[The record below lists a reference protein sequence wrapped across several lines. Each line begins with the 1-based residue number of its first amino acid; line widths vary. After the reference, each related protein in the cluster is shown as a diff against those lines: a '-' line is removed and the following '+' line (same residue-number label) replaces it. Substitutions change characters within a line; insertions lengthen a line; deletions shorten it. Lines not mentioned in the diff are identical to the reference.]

1 MNNGKSSSGNNKS
14 NRSGSKNTA
23 GKKSF
28 GSKGGTKK
36 TYGGNDSNKKSFG
49 PKEGP
54 KKTYGDNDNNK
65 SFGSKEGAKKT
76 YGDNDTNKKSF
87 ANKDGKKPFSAN
99 TTKKYD
105 SKPRVK
111 NAPKDS
117 DELRLNKY
125 IGNSG
130 ICSRREADIYIVSGN
145 VKVNGEVITELG
157 YRVKKTDV
165 VNFDGTI
172 LTPEKLTYVLLNK
185 PKGFATINEPI
196 ITEDNVLSLIKGASK
211 YPLVPIGRMDKTT
224 IGLLLF
230 TNDTNL
236 LQKLNSTDQRS
247 SKLYHVSLDKNLK
260 YEDLEKVQKGVY
272 IDERRVFAEEVSYV
286 DDQPKTEVGIKLKAS
301 NVKLVRAIF
310 ESLGYNVI
318 KLDRVMYGPLTKW
331 NLPRGKWRHL
341 SEEEVRNLKNSK

>member
-14 NRSGSKNTA
+14 NRSGSKGAA

-28 GSKGGTKK
+28 GSRDGAKK
-36 TYGGNDSNKKSFG
+36 SYSGNDSNKKSFG
-49 PKEGP
+49 SKDGA
-54 KKTYGDNDNNK
+54 KKAYSGSDNNK
-65 SFGSKEGAKKT
+65 KPFESKE
-76 YGDNDTNKKSF
+76 
-87 ANKDGKKPFSAN
+87 GKKPFGAN
-99 TTKKYD
+99 TAKKYD

-111 NAPKDS
+111 NTPKET
-117 DELRLNKY
+117 DEIRLNKY

-130 ICSRREADIYIVSGN
+130 VCSRREADIYIVSGN
-145 VKVNGEVITELG
+145 VTVNGVVVTELG

-165 VNFDGTI
+165 VNFDGTV

-196 ITEDNVLSLIKGASK
+196 VSSENVLSLLKGASK
-211 YPLVPIGRMDKTT
+211 YPLAPIGRMDKTT
-224 IGLLLF
+224 IGLMLF

-236 LQKLNSTDQRS
+236 LQKLNSTDSRS

-272 IDERRVFAEEVSYV
+272 IDERRVFVEEVSYV
-286 DDQPKTEVGIKLKAS
+286 DDQPKTEIGIKLKAS

-318 KLDRVMYGPLTKW
+318 KLDRVMYGQLTKW
-331 NLPRGKWRHL
+331 NLPRGKWRFL
-341 SEEEVRNLKNSK
+341 TDEEVRNLKNS

>member
-1 MNNGKSSSGNNKS
+1 MHRIKLSLQKSLDMNNGRSNSGNNKS
-14 NRSGSKNTA
+14 NRSGNRNAA

-28 GSKGGTKK
+28 GSKDGAKK
-36 TYGGNDSNKKSFG
+36 TYGGNDSKKRSF
-49 PKEGP
+49 
-54 KKTYGDNDNNK
+54 DNNK
-65 SFGSKEGAKKT
+65 EGNKTSGANTAKK
-76 YGDNDTNKKSF
+76 F
-87 ANKDGKKPFSAN
+87 
-99 TTKKYD
+99 D

-111 NAPKDS
+111 NTPKET
-117 DELRLNKY
+117 DEVRLNKY

-130 ICSRREADIYIVSGN
+130 VCSRREADIYIVSGN
-145 VKVNGEVITELG
+145 VTVNGVVVTELG
-157 YRVKKTDV
+157 YKVKKTDI
-165 VNFDGTI
+165 VNFDGTV

-196 ITEDNVLSLIKGASK
+196 VSAENVLSLLKGASK
-211 YPLVPIGRMDKTT
+211 YPLAPVGRMDKTT
-224 IGLLLF
+224 IGLMLF

-236 LQKLNSTDQRS
+236 LQKLNSTDSRS

-260 YEDLEKVQKGVY
+260 YEDLEKIKKGVY
-272 IDERRVFAEEVSYV
+272 IDERRVFVEEVSYV

-318 KLDRVMYGPLTKW
+318 KLDRVMYGQLTKW

-341 SEEEVRNLKNSK
+341 TDEEVRNLKNG

>member
-14 NRSGSKNTA
+14 NRSGSKGAA

-28 GSKGGTKK
+28 GSRDGAKK
-36 TYGGNDSNKKSFG
+36 SYSGNDSNKKSFG
-49 PKEGP
+49 SKDGA
-54 KKTYGDNDNNK
+54 KKAYSGSDNNK
-65 SFGSKEGAKKT
+65 KPFESKE
-76 YGDNDTNKKSF
+76 
-87 ANKDGKKPFSAN
+87 GKKPFGAN

-111 NAPKDS
+111 NTPKET
-117 DELRLNKY
+117 DEIRLNKY

-130 ICSRREADIYIVSGN
+130 VCSRREADIYIVSGN
-145 VKVNGEVITELG
+145 VTVNGVVVTELG

-165 VNFDGTI
+165 VNFDGTV

-196 ITEDNVLSLIKGASK
+196 VSSENVLSLLKGASK
-211 YPLVPIGRMDKTT
+211 YPLAPIGRMDKTT
-224 IGLLLF
+224 IGLMLF

-236 LQKLNSTDQRS
+236 LQKLNSTDSRS

-272 IDERRVFAEEVSYV
+272 IDERRVFVEEVSYV
-286 DDQPKTEVGIKLKAS
+286 DDQPKTEIGIKLKAS

-318 KLDRVMYGPLTKW
+318 KLDRVMYGQLTKW
-331 NLPRGKWRHL
+331 NLPRGKWRFL
-341 SEEEVRNLKNSK
+341 TDEEVRNLKNS

>member
-1 MNNGKSSSGNNKS
+1 MQKSFDMNNGKSSSGNNKS
-14 NRSGSKNTA
+14 NRSGSKGAA

-28 GSKGGTKK
+28 GSRDGAKK
-36 TYGGNDSNKKSFG
+36 SYSGNDSNKKSFG
-49 PKEGP
+49 SKDGA
-54 KKTYGDNDNNK
+54 KKAYSGSDNNK
-65 SFGSKEGAKKT
+65 KPFESKE
-76 YGDNDTNKKSF
+76 
-87 ANKDGKKPFSAN
+87 GKKPFGAN
-99 TTKKYD
+99 TAKKYD

-111 NAPKDS
+111 NTPKET
-117 DELRLNKY
+117 DEIRLNKY

-130 ICSRREADIYIVSGN
+130 VCSRREADIYIVSGN
-145 VKVNGEVITELG
+145 VTVNGVVVTELG

-165 VNFDGTI
+165 VNFDGTV

-196 ITEDNVLSLIKGASK
+196 VSSENVLSLLKGASK
-211 YPLVPIGRMDKTT
+211 YPLAPIGRMDKTT
-224 IGLLLF
+224 IGLMLF

-236 LQKLNSTDQRS
+236 LQKLNSTDSRS

-272 IDERRVFAEEVSYV
+272 IDERRVFVEEVSYV
-286 DDQPKTEVGIKLKAS
+286 DDQPKTEIGIKLKAS

-318 KLDRVMYGPLTKW
+318 KLDRVMYGQLTKW
-331 NLPRGKWRHL
+331 NLPRGKWRFL
-341 SEEEVRNLKNSK
+341 TDEEVRNLKNS

>member
-14 NRSGSKNTA
+14 NRSGSRNTA

-28 GSKGGTKK
+28 GSKDGAKK

-54 KKTYGDNDNNK
+54 KKTYGDND
-65 SFGSKEGAKKT
+65 
-76 YGDNDTNKKSF
+76 TNKKSV
-87 ANKDGKKPFSAN
+87 ANKEVKKPFSAN

-111 NAPKDS
+111 NTPKDS

-130 ICSRREADIYIVSGN
+130 VCSRREADIYIVSGN

-185 PKGFATINEPI
+185 PKGFATINEPVV
-196 ITEDNVLSLIKGASK
+196 TEENVLSLIKGASK

-236 LQKLNSTDQRS
+236 LQKLNSTEQRS

-286 DDQPKTEVGIKLKAS
+286 DDQPKTEIGIKLKAS

-318 KLDRVMYGPLTKW
+318 KLDRVMYGQLTKW

-341 SEEEVRNLKNSK
+341 TDEEVRNLKNSK